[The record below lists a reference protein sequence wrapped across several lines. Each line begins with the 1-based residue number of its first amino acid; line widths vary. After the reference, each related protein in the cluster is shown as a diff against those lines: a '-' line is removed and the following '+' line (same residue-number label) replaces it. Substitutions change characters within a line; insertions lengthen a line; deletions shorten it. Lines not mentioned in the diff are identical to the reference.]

1 MRYDAPGVR
10 VSRLEEALTVLK
22 RSWAD
27 GTFSFRGE
35 HYTILDYDGW
45 PKPLQRPH
53 PPILIGAGGR
63 LMIRLAAREADIV
76 GITVNQRSGVAD
88 PGVMWSDPENAEGD
102 PTARRLE
109 WLRQAAGARFES
121 IELSVH
127 VFAAVVTADR
137 RAGFEALGGQF
148 GLDAGQLA
156 RQPQLLVGTL
166 DQMATDVIER
176 RARYGI
182 SYYVFGVND
191 IDAVA
196 PLVERL
202 AGT

>member
-1 MRYDAPGVR
+1 
-10 VSRLEEALTVLK
+10 
-22 RSWAD
+22 
-27 GTFSFRGE
+27 
-35 HYTILDYDGW
+35 
-45 PKPLQRPH
+45 
-53 PPILIGAGGR
+53 
-63 LMIRLAAREADIV
+63 
-76 GITVNQRSGVAD
+76 
-88 PGVMWSDPENAEGD
+88 MWSDPKNAEGD

-148 GLDAGQLA
+148 GLEAGQLA

-166 DQMATDVIER
+166 DQMATDMIER